1 MDALSRDSQR
11 RCSVFLR
18 QGQPASWVAQQ
29 FHLDWGT
36 EERLDKM
43 MLKKFYEHVDV
54 SPLRRLAID
63 EFAPQQA
70 HKYVTIFMD
79 LDTGKIIF
87 ACRGK
92 INAAVRKGFEM
103 LKAEGVLDQIQTVA
117 IDMNAGWPKLVRE
130 YMPKAD
136 ISDDLFHVIANF
148 TVDVLKEAKLEMIQR
163 VDAADKK
170 GGKEAVKRVRIPDP
184 DEGRP
189 AHA

>member
-1 MDALSRDSQR
+1 M
-11 RCSVFLR
+11 
-18 QGQPASWVAQQ
+18 AQQ

-54 SPLRRLAID
+54 SPLRRLAVD
-63 EFAPQQA
+63 EFALQKA

-148 TVDVLKEAKLEMIQR
+148 TADVVKEARLEMIQR

-170 GGKEAVKRVRIPDP
+170 GERKRLRGCEYLILMKEDQLTHERRP
-184 DEGRP
+184 GRK
-189 AHA
+189 AFLKTMRC